1 MQRSKPSL
9 YCSIGRPRDVKP
21 APDLSQPG
29 AISLSRL
36 FLCIHQ
42 HSTTKHWL
50 KRFCRELLMQR
61 NPEVVNTKSSFWYC
75 HQTRVLKFY
84 CWRWNISFNFLN
96 FWGHARLEI
105 LTQAHNNA
113 MLVLLI
119 AEPST
124 SPTHNCRVSMS
135 QTSCPLAQY
144 SLQYSFWQGE
154 ILFWIVVLFAPILT
168 ILNET
173 IAGVKEISPRV

>member
-1 MQRSKPSL
+1 MLLQSFNPICSVFHYSLVQRSQPSL

-21 APDLSQPG
+21 AHDLSQPG

-124 SPTHNCRVSMS
+124 SPTCVSS
-135 QTSCPLAQY
+135 INVADFLS
-144 SLQYSFWQGE
+144 SGS
-154 ILFWIVVLFAPILT
+154 I
-168 ILNET
+168 
-173 IAGVKEISPRV
+173 